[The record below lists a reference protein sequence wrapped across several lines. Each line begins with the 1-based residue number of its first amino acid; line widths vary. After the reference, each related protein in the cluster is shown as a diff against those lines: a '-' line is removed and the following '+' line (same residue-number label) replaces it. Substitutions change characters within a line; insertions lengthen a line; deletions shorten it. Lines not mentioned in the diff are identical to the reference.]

1 MSPKPLQSNWRSP
14 SSMDKERV
22 KKIGWLSDG
31 ILVVDRNDP
40 KLTWDIVHMID
51 MVGNALYGE
60 RVK

>member
-31 ILVVDRNDP
+31 ILVVDRNADG
-40 KLTWDIVHMID
+40 LTWDQIYMID
-51 MVGNALYGE
+51 QLGNSLYGE
-60 RVK
+60 RK

>member
-1 MSPKPLQSNWRSP
+1 
-14 SSMDKERV
+14 MDKERV

-51 MVGNALYGE
+51 TVGNALYGE